1 MSTSSTL
8 PFYTPSQLH
17 ALMGDGEPLRVFDVR
32 RHEAFVGNPTMIKGS
47 ERLDP
52 SALPARLAELRSNQ
66 TSRHRLVMVCVY
78 GHLVSQ
84 TATAIAHCHGW
95 DAVYLAG
102 GLEAWCLHKL
112 PVVQAEM
119 KGS

>member
-1 MSTSSTL
+1 MSTSSTP

-17 ALMGDGEPLRVFDVR
+17 ALLCEGEPLRVFDVR
-32 RHEAFVGNPTMIKGS
+32 RHRAFAGNPTMIKGA

-52 SALPARLAELRSNQ
+52 SAIPARLAEQRSNQ
-66 TSRHRLVMVCVY
+66 ASRHRLVMVCVY
-78 GHLVSQ
+78 GHSVSQ
-84 TATAIAHCHGW
+84 SATTIAHCHDL

-102 GLEAWCLHKL
+102 GFEAWCLLKL
-112 PVVQAEM
+112 PVVQTMM